1 MDCDAAAASGRI
13 DRRTLLRTAGAAG
26 ALASLPTRAQSA
38 K

>member
-13 DRRTLLRTAGAAG
+13 DRRTLLRTAGA
-26 ALASLPTRAQSA
+26 LASLPTRAQSA